1 MDIRVDVFFD
11 VLCVCRLAT
20 ATKPHSAA
28 LRGIAVLARYRRP
41 NAKAGKGAEA
51 VANLSE
57 LLLSS
62 LFSFAGLPWPT
73 RPVVGCVSFLPVVSI
88 YLGFVESLT

>member
-20 ATKPHSAA
+20 ATKPHSVA
-28 LRGIAVLARYRRP
+28 LRGIAVLARYRQP

-57 LLLSS
+57 LLIVVILLCRVPS
-62 LFSFAGLPWPT
+62 PT
-73 RPVVGCVSFLPVVSI
+73 RPVVGCVSIFTRCSNLSWI
-88 YLGFVESLT
+88 R